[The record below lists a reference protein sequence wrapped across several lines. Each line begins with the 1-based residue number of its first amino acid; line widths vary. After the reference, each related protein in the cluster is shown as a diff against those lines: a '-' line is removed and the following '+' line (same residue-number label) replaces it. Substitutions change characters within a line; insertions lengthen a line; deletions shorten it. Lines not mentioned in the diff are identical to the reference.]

1 MKVTSFVLDD
11 LIIGMRE
18 RKMVIILRT
27 EKSVKSLLDMAS
39 LIDKVRNHFIS
50 I

>member
-1 MKVTSFVLDD
+1 MKVTSFVLED

-27 EKSVKSLLDMAS
+27 EKKC
-39 LIDKVRNHFIS
+39 
-50 I
+50 